1 VLGRDIAMAAWRG
14 STAIVTT
21 ADADTAMA
29 SPATKVELFAHETDD
44 GSDEKQCSR
53 LDKGQPFRRITTDEN
68 TKDKQTFRTKIDVD
82 DMKDTDRNETK

>member
-29 SPATKVELFAHETDD
+29 SPATKVELFAHETDE
-44 GSDEKQCSR
+44 SDETQCSR
-53 LDKGQPFRRITTDEN
+53 LDKGQPFRRVTTDEN
-68 TKDKQTFRTKIDVD
+68 TKDKQTFRTKMNVEE
-82 DMKDTDRNETK
+82 MKETDRDDTK